1 MLLMELTHATGPG
14 EIDISTEQQTAR
26 SNLPMQIVST
36 EQQHSRSA
44 DGGIATLL
52 DELERVLLQVGHQ
65 PSSIT
70 ARRDLKE
77 IQDSIQSQGIL
88 F

>member
-1 MLLMELTHATGPG
+1 
-14 EIDISTEQQTAR
+14 
-26 SNLPMQIVST
+26 
-36 EQQHSRSA
+36 
-44 DGGIATLL
+44 LL

-70 ARRDLKE
+70 AGDLKE

-88 F
+88 FKVRVVRANVRKEAAQRPRTTSSQKKGQTT